1 MTAGLIVIAS
11 SLLALCVSVVRN
23 PFVRSGTDM
32 FFVAGVCVGFGFILK
47 GLL

>member
-1 MTAGLIVIAS
+1 MTAGLIIIVL
-11 SLLALCVSVVRN
+11 SLLFLCISVLRN
-23 PFVRSGTDM
+23 PFVRSRTDV